1 MRRHAIYSIVL
12 GHEVCIK
19 SLLELKQQQDNG
31 LVMSN
36 SDFLKYVFESFSSYG
51 LSSSSDPTSV
61 PTKETL
67 SLDSFRFSKFCRDAK
82 LMKGSGGLLEPQD
95 VDLIFMKC
103 KTSSIEGESAELK
116 KMVRQKKRKINFHEF
131 KCSIRLIA
139 AKLEV

>member
-1 MRRHAIYSIVL
+1 
-12 GHEVCIK
+12 
-19 SLLELKQQQDNG
+19 
-31 LVMSN
+31 MSN